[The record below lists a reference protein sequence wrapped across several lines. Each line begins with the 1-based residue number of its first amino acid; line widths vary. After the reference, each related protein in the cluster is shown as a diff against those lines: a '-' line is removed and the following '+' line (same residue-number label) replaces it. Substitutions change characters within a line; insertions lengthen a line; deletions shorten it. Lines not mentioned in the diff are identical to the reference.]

1 MLIGISA
8 IERKQHEETNITYVF
23 QIFKDSTTRLEIHLF
38 EKELSNNKKM
48 AVSIAQQARLVILV
62 TNFGVLG
69 GSLTVPSTSIAR
81 VRFALEVIAV
91 WLVESLLFEMT

>member
-1 MLIGISA
+1 
-8 IERKQHEETNITYVF
+8 
-23 QIFKDSTTRLEIHLF
+23 
-38 EKELSNNKKM
+38 M
-48 AVSIAQQARLVILV
+48 AVSIALQARLVILV